1 MGYFTDHYTRLSF
14 PVKVED
20 TPGFHRA
27 QLGAIFGIA
36 SHFSLRTEPAIVV
49 MPTGSGKTAVLMAS
63 AFLLRA
69 KRILVLT
76 PSQLVRAQIAEEFKE
91 FALLRSLGAIPD
103 GIGNPN
109 VIEITK
115 RMDSSE
121 QWEAIEAFDVAV
133 ATPNSVSPAIA
144 QVSAPPDD
152 LFDLILVDEAHHS
165 PASTWR
171 NTLSAFP
178 NAKTVLVTATP
189 FRRDRKEISGR
200 FAYVYPLREA
210 RKDGVF
216 GDILFVPVEPE
227 GKGSDA
233 AIAIEAERILNE
245 DRNKGLNHR
254 LMVRTDGL
262 KRAEELEQ
270 IYRDETDLRLETIH
284 SRRSLRFAKQVI
296 QQLRDGELDGIICV
310 NMLGEGF
317 DFPNLKIAAIHSPH
331 RSLAVTLQFIG
342 RFARTNANDIG
353 QAKFIAVPDDIQIES
368 QKLYDESAVWEE
380 LVTHLSHSRVNE
392 EVQIRETLEGF
403 ERDGGEIPQEEDIS
417 LFSLR
422 PFAHVKI
429 YRANGE
435 VDLVTAPNLPENFE
449 LEGFWCN
456 PDLPAQAAI
465 FAQLTK
471 PKWSTTDIFTTR
483 VYHLL
488 VAYYDSDSRH
498 LFINCSATK
507 SLELYDRL
515 VEGYASGACRMLTVG
530 EVDRVLAGLPGLEF
544 FQVGLRN
551 RAQAHSTESYL
562 IRTGPAAQDAV
573 SETDAR
579 IYHRGHLFGRSE
591 TETIGYSSSSKVWST
606 KRLLIPQLVAWAQEV
621 GRRLVSTD
629 PVVTGSNLDRIEC
642 GRHIDNFPP
651 NPIAAVWDR
660 DTWKSPP
667 TLTHAKL
674 PIRSLLEADIIIR
687 RDAATENE
695 LLFDISFADASIS
708 FKYLLENGFSIEPV
722 DSSAHDL
729 WKVEHRDDE
738 SSLAH
743 YLRQNPPVI
752 LFADYSALY
761 GHELVS
767 RPEGPLTLN
776 DERFQIVDWKALGVN
791 IEDEFT
797 GRDSIRAYL
806 EGALPSEHDLLI
818 YDHRSGEIADFI
830 GLNRGPEW
838 GITFYHCK
846 GSTESFAS
854 ERVSDVYEVAEQV
867 IKSMIWVGRVEAT
880 GKKILNRLQSGS
892 KILLGD
898 LDAVK
903 KFFEDARFE
912 SVRFHVAAVQ
922 PGISRKR
929 VSKLADNLAAMCD
942 HCMRS
947 GASTVRIVCSD

>member
-1 MGYFTDHYTRLSF
+1 
-14 PVKVED
+14 
-20 TPGFHRA
+20 
-27 QLGAIFGIA
+27 
-36 SHFSLRTEPAIVV
+36 
-49 MPTGSGKTAVLMAS
+49 MAS

-69 KRILVLT
+69 KRIIVLT

-91 FALLRSLGAIPD
+91 FALLRSLGALPES
-103 GIGNPN
+103 IGNPN

-115 RMDSSE
+115 RMNSPE
-121 QWEAIEAFDVAV
+121 QWESIEGFDVAV

-178 NAKTVLVTATP
+178 HAKKVLVTATP

-210 RKDGVF
+210 RNDGVF
-216 GDILFVPVEPE
+216 GDILFVPVEP
-227 GKGSDA
+227 KGTTSDA

-245 DRNKGLNHR
+245 DRNNGLNHR
-254 LMVRTDGL
+254 LMVRTDGR

-270 IYRDETDLRLETIH
+270 IYRDETELRLETIH
-284 SRRSLRFAKQVI
+284 SRRSLRFAKRVI
-296 QQLRDGELDGIICV
+296 QQLPDGELDGIICV

-317 DFPNLKIAAIHSPH
+317 DFSNLKIAAIHSPH

-342 RFARTNANDIG
+342 RFARTNAADIG

-403 ERDGGEIPQEEDIS
+403 DRDGGEIPQEEDIS

-429 YRANGE
+429 YRVNGD
-435 VDLVTAPNLPENFE
+435 VDLVSDPNLPENFE
-449 LEGFWCN
+449 LEGLWCN
-456 PDLPAQAAI
+456 PDLPSQAAI

-488 VAYYDSDSRH
+488 VAYYDAPSRH
-498 LFINCSATK
+498 LFVNCSATK
-507 SLELYDRL
+507 SLDLYDRL

-642 GRHIDNFPP
+642 GRHIETFPAV
-651 NPIAAVWDR
+651 PIAGVWDR

-667 TLTHAKL
+667 TLTSTTL
-674 PIRSLLEADIIIR
+674 PDRSLLDADLVVR
-687 RDAATENE
+687 REESSENE
-695 LLFDISFADASIS
+695 LRFDVSFADETIA
-708 FKYLLENGFSIEPV
+708 FRYLLENGFKIEPL
-722 DSSAHDL
+722 DPATHDH

-743 YLRQNPPVI
+743 YLRQHPPVFW
-752 LFADYSALY
+752 FADYSALY

-767 RPEGPLTLN
+767 RPYGPLTLS
-776 DERFQIVDWKALGVN
+776 DERFQVIDWGAHGVN

-797 GRDSIRAYL
+797 GADSIRAYL
-806 EGALPSEHDLLI
+806 EGTLPGQHDLLI

-838 GITFYHCK
+838 GITLYHCK
-846 GSTESFAS
+846 GSKEAFAS

-867 IKSMIWVGRVEAT
+867 TKSMIWIGRVEPT
-880 GKKILNRLQSGS
+880 GKKILTRLQSGS
-892 KILLGD
+892 KILVGD
-898 LDAVK
+898 LDGVK

-912 SVRFHVAAVQ
+912 SVHFHVAAVQ
-922 PGISRKR
+922 PGISRKK
-929 VSKLADNLAAMCD
+929 VAKLADNLAAMCD
-942 HCMRS
+942 HGIRS
-947 GASTVRIVCSD
+947 GASTVSIVCSE